1 MKKSLVIG
9 IFILIGI
16 LIIAFFISA
25 NITGNVVK
33 IGWWDKKQIYT
44 VEEVDNLIK
53 DLNMDGE
60 TVYYTKSEINNLL
73 NALSKGESIVI
84 NNNDTYTKSQIDS
97 LINSINKTTI
107 QQNGIDAKEV
117 LEILNQNTPT
127 YDYLTI
133 RGSGNHLFPNNCD
146 EVCEN
151 TENWNIEEPMI
162 CIGAIGIFWGD
173 IENRKDFH
181 SHHYE
186 CDTSK
191 STYIQNAFSE
201 SEEIYAQ
208 CICVSY

>member
-97 LINSINKTTI
+97 LINSINICLYFSLTT
-107 QQNGIDAKEV
+107 
-117 LEILNQNTPT
+117 
-127 YDYLTI
+127 
-133 RGSGNHLFPNNCD
+133 F
-146 EVCEN
+146 
-151 TENWNIEEPMI
+151 
-162 CIGAIGIFWGD
+162 
-173 IENRKDFH
+173 
-181 SHHYE
+181 
-186 CDTSK
+186 
-191 STYIQNAFSE
+191 FS
-201 SEEIYAQ
+201 SLK
-208 CICVSY
+208 